1 MLLAASADVNALGG
15 AGKAT
20 ALVRL
25 CGDVKRAILPAFI
38 KRVYEGE
45 GGGANRVRVPRLP

>member
-45 GGGANRVRVPRLP
+45 GGGE